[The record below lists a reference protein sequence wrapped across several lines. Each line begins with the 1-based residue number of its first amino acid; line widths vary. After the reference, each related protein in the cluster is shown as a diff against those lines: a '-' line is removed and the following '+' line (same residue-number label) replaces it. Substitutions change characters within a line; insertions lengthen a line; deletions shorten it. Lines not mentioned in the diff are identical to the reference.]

1 MMIHDGR
8 VGGGDRRFRPT
19 PPPPPPPP
27 PPPRSLAHLA
37 PRPPLDGHDHGDA
50 GPAATTPS
58 FFFALFSIDAAS
70 DRVASTAPAPAPR
83 SSYDGSR
90 HPRVH
95 ASLRAATTI
104 ATGANSR
111 NAVGSVSGEGKTH
124 DSAT

>member
-8 VGGGDRRFRPT
+8 VGGGDRRFRP

-27 PPPRSLAHLA
+27 PPSLPHLA

-58 FFFALFSIDAAS
+58 FFFALLSIAAAS
-70 DRVASTAPAPAPR
+70 DRVASTAPAPR